1 MDSKKKKLIIIL
13 SVVGVIVLAAVI
25 AIAVIFTREPEAPPA
40 AGDSVV
46 YQTKS
51 ESFWGT
57 FGSGYMTFEYIEE
70 PAEPTEG
77 ALYGQVF
84 KVWALNGGKWEDWL
98 SGTWE
103 MNADKTE
110 LTLTATWDES
120 DGNATKLR
128 DAESGVAKTYTAEDG
143 KFYIGV
149 NYPDETTGKVTFT
162 LDPVAD
168 KVGDGEA
175 IAPPCTEHVDADNDG
190 KCDNCGETM
199 PAEPPT
205 VTVASTLTAATAGGQ
220 SAKIE
225 LMSDNTW
232 VLSVSYYEGG
242 GYTATASGTYA
253 LDAAYNMVL
262 TVTEDA
268 ADALAED
275 SYTLACDYATQTY
288 SGTVECTVPVAGT
301 LTFNFAQ
308 EVSEPEEPEAT
319 VASTLTATSAG
330 GQSAKIELMS
340 DNTWVLAISYYT
352 GGAYTPTASGTYALD
367 AAYNMVLIVTGD
379 VADALAEDSYT
390 LTVNYETHLYSG
402 TIVCTIPGVGEL
414 SFAFTQQPTQA

>member
-40 AGDSVV
+40 AGESVV

-70 PAEPTEG
+70 PAEPVEG

-168 KVGDGEA
+168 KVGDDETVT
-175 IAPPCTEHVDADNDG
+175 PPCTEHVDADNDG

-205 VTVASTLTAATAGGQ
+205 VTVASTLTATTAGGQ

-262 TVTEDA
+262 TVTED
-268 ADALAED
+268 
-275 SYTLACDYATQTY
+275 
-288 SGTVECTVPVAGT
+288 VA
-301 LTFNFAQ
+301 N
-308 EVSEPEEPEAT
+308 
-319 VASTLTATSAG
+319 
-330 GQSAKIELMS
+330 
-340 DNTWVLAISYYT
+340 
-352 GGAYTPTASGTYALD
+352 
-367 AAYNMVLIVTGD
+367 
-379 VADALAEDSYT
+379 ALAEDSYT
-390 LTVNYETHLYSG
+390 LTVDYATYMYSG

-414 SFAFTQQPTQA
+414 SFTFAQQPTQA

>member
-51 ESFWGT
+51 ESFWQT

-70 PAEPTEG
+70 PAEPVEG

-149 NYPDETTGKVTFT
+149 VYPGTDGEVTFT
-162 LDPVAD
+162 LDPAAD
-168 KVGDGEA
+168 KVGEVTDDDGDEGNEEETPV
-175 IAPPCTEHVDADNDG
+175 APEPEPEPT
-190 KCDNCGETM
+190 
-199 PAEPPT
+199 PAEPM
-205 VTVASTLTAATAGGQ
+205 LT
-220 SAKIE
+220 
-225 LMSDNTW
+225 M
-232 VLSVSYYEGG
+232 
-242 GYTATASGTYA
+242 TATGSSGYVTANAKLELFAESQMNGTWKLSIDFGTGYVEQASGTYA
-253 LDAAYNMVL
+253 LNMTTYDLDL
-262 TVTEDA
+262 TVTTGAQYINNAQLITVATNGGTNYTCTVVSTA
-268 ADALAED
+268 AGEITLNFTGALA
-275 SYTLACDYATQTY
+275 
-288 SGTVECTVPVAGT
+288 
-301 LTFNFAQ
+301 
-308 EVSEPEEPEAT
+308 
-319 VASTLTATSAG
+319 
-330 GQSAKIELMS
+330 
-340 DNTWVLAISYYT
+340 
-352 GGAYTPTASGTYALD
+352 
-367 AAYNMVLIVTGD
+367 
-379 VADALAEDSYT
+379 
-390 LTVNYETHLYSG
+390 
-402 TIVCTIPGVGEL
+402 
-414 SFAFTQQPTQA
+414 QA

>member
-40 AGDSVV
+40 AKEGVV
-46 YQTKS
+46 YQT
-51 ESFWGT
+51 EPETFWVG
-57 FGSGYMTFEYIEE
+57 FGSGYMTFENIPE
-70 PAEPTEG
+70 PAEPEEG

-103 MNADKTE
+103 MNDAKTS
-110 LTLTATWDES
+110 LTLTATWSGD
-120 DGNATKLR
+120 NATALA
-128 DAESGVAKTYTAEDG
+128 DATSGTPKTYTAKDG
-143 KFYIGV
+143 KFTIGV
-149 NYPDETTGKVTFT
+149 NYPGGATGKVTFT

-190 KCDNCGETM
+190 KCDNCGKTM

-205 VTVASTLTAATAGGQ
+205 VTVASTLTATTAGGQ

-232 VLSVSYYEGG
+232 VLSISYYEGG

-288 SGTVECTVPVAGT
+288 SGTVECTLPVVGT

-319 VASTLTATSAG
+319 VASTLTAATAG

-340 DNTWVLAISYYT
+340 DNTWVLSISYYE
-352 GGAYTPTASGTYALD
+352 GGGYTATASGTYALD
-367 AAYNMVLIVTGD
+367 AAYNMVLTVTED
-379 VADALAEDSYT
+379 VANALAEDSYT
-390 LTVNYETHLYSG
+390 LTVDYTTYMYSG